1 VSTCSRFQALRS
13 YSASDVAIPP
23 FDLFQLE
30 TGKHLW
36 NNCPSQSS
44 TYLIDF
50 TRPTENTEGALR
62 ARQSN
67 RLANIWRKKAVNSA
81 QWGLSEKKLLSY
93 GSNPV
98 NAQRN
103 IVIRGRAPARFEFG
117 HSETISRDSL
127 PYMFPFSTGVE
138 AGGYHVKVIRRN
150 QPPREPRLSGPL
162 SRRKLYFFHERNTG
176 VSRFHVEA
184 GPDGKFPVDE
194 AAGLLAMHCLVLG
207 QSPQDYVVM
216 VESAQESLEVVAGK
230 VEELLQVGHSVG
242 SLVKLT
248 RRQEEVLSG
257 VMGRLAN
264 KEIATSLNLSV
275 RTVKFHLSS
284 LLAKFRV
291 RGREALALEVTRR
304 TGGPMTG
311 PQFLATRDARIFA
324 EAPPNHSAPG
334 VEPIAFAKRH
344 LMA

>member
-1 VSTCSRFQALRS
+1 
-13 YSASDVAIPP
+13 
-23 FDLFQLE
+23 
-30 TGKHLW
+30 
-36 NNCPSQSS
+36 
-44 TYLIDF
+44 
-50 TRPTENTEGALR
+50 
-62 ARQSN
+62 
-67 RLANIWRKKAVNSA
+67 
-81 QWGLSEKKLLSY
+81 
-93 GSNPV
+93 
-98 NAQRN
+98 
-103 IVIRGRAPARFEFG
+103 
-117 HSETISRDSL
+117 
-127 PYMFPFSTGVE
+127 
-138 AGGYHVKVIRRN
+138 VKVIRRN

-162 SRRKLYFFHERNTG
+162 SCRELYFFHERNTG

-216 VESAQESLEVVAGK
+216 VQSAQESLEVVAGK
-230 VEELLQVGHSVG
+230 VEELLRVGHSVG
-242 SLVKLT
+242 SPVKLT
-248 RRQEEVLSG
+248 PRQEEVLSG
-257 VMGRLAN
+257 VMCRLAN
-264 KEIATSLNLSV
+264 KEIASSLNMSV

-311 PQFLATRDARIFA
+311 PQFLPTRDARIFA

-334 VEPIAFAKRH
+334 VEPITFAKRH